1 MGLIG
6 RVPCYLCLLYLVL
19 SVTEEARLNVPRLLL
34 PRLVEVASNYTLH
47 LVDVDERSCYEWHS
61 SRPEVAT
68 VSAQDSCSQTA
79 TVSSVWGQPSRQT
92 ATVLARETSTGETLR
107 CDVIIDQVASL
118 KVVTTTRVLLL
129 EDSPEL
135 LEVQGFNQQ
144 GDTFSSIEGMSFDW
158 SLQQYEPVL
167 RFVPAS
173 EWPYEL
179 PSPGLL
185 LWESKGRRGW
195 AVLLEG
201 RAAGTARV
209 SVRPMHTAYKDL
221 TPQDLELR
229 VVDSVQLEPSTVY
242 LLPGCQACFRLQRL
256 MQGRPP
262 SPVAPSER
270 YTQRIEDS
278 RVARLEGLCVL
289 ARKLGQTQVLLTNA
303 HLSVDGRQPTADVHV
318 VKPSYLRLSVSP
330 GDAWVLERGA
340 SYWVEVQL
348 FDEQQ
353 HRIHASEGLQV
364 DVHFPPEYFQVD
376 YSTENGT
383 VHWVRTLQNG
393 HTVIRAEL
401 LGCRQPDGSLL
412 PATALGEQSV
422 SIQER
427 LTVQPEEVWLPWEPE
442 KQPAYTVEVHAYGG
456 TGAPVRWQLD
466 QEAPAWATVEG
477 PTLGPSATVVM
488 RGGPGRVQLVASDS
502 HFTPA
507 STWVSLVPV
516 VELEAHGA
524 PALEAELPTGEL
536 LVAVAM
542 YGRDPE
548 SQQQRRFD
556 NCSQVSLTVEAL
568 DKGVLKPLP
577 ETVGGGPPV
586 GRGCTSVRV
595 QCQAAGHARLQLSHG
610 TLQSTLLLGC
620 YESLQA
626 VHPVK
631 SVAVA
636 YGSQKEVAF
645 EGGPRPWPMLPSG
658 HRVQLSPS
666 IGNPVTI
673 VRVMD
678 PFHKNKDL
686 HVFRVLCRGLGET
699 DLNLS
704 VGNNA
709 SATLPSPAMS
719 QASIRFACS
728 LPASV
733 ELRLSSSASCPEN
746 KVPSSGGPLEVEL
759 VVRDAEGRQLANT
772 SSLDVLWELSDPTLA
787 KMANDWDVMNHV
799 DSSAGYRHVVRD
811 FQVLQIQGKTGL
823 LTVTA
828 TVLGF
833 SAKVLQQA
841 GLHQYKVQTVSGS
854 LQLELVEAARLS
866 SGSVRVLA
874 HPSHQ
879 VNVSI
884 LNGSGH
890 FALDSEDGD
899 APVAGLTLLPRKI
912 QLHGLREGQV
922 EVHLRDLCLP
932 RAPALP
938 LQVSVVWP
946 AQLRLALSS
955 PHVQVGSEV
964 EVTVYLEDME
974 GKSLSAPLA
983 LADRTVGPL
992 SLRPLEEGRNCR
1004 RFAVR
1009 GKALGTGTV
1018 QFVAK
1023 DFPEELVSAPATV
1036 QVFAPL
1042 RLEPRNLTIPVGS
1055 EYQLGW
1061 SGGPINMAVK
1071 FDMVEDA
1078 PCLSVSPSGLVQA
1091 RGPPCQGRVQATAA
1105 ASDGR
1110 DETLVH
1116 VVAIKDL
1123 RLRCPLREIIQG
1135 TEVAVHVEAAGG
1147 LGPKVVCLSA
1157 EISRSL
1163 RWAASEH
1170 GLVSLVA
1177 PLTRD
1182 APPDGLCVAHLRAL
1196 LPGHLELQLLWQ
1208 NRTAAVL
1215 PLEVIPQAKLLAPAL
1230 TQPESLVLGPGAQL
1244 ALDVSGEPSLEPNGM
1259 AVQLERQPPVLHAL
1273 LAPGSALLS
1282 VRRESQQGIY
1292 LVRVDTVAY
1301 ALVRPVGGEP
1311 WGAADAPVSLPV
1323 GLELLVEVLLY
1334 NSLGQRF
1341 HATNLS
1347 MEAHSSRS
1355 DLVLVEQQ
1363 GDGSGHWRLRVRG
1376 AGSALVHWSI
1386 GGGGSDIEVLLPL
1399 SSAMTDSVKSLL
1411 VGERFWLQAPFAG
1424 GQWVAEHGPLQIVSA
1439 TPGCALAHMTMPGGH
1454 GLALWTG
1461 SPQGQLRRF
1470 VEAQLPTTVHLEV
1483 PHLEDEGLPVLLP
1496 AGQERLLFV
1505 NLNGRASSVHGEPC
1519 TAQVTLEEREDYDSP
1534 FTCWVRNKDG
1544 TDLASKLVEVTA
1556 GFSLAYGG
1564 HWCRVTS
1571 IADLPELEVSLSV
1584 GVSLAAKGGEAE
1596 LPLALVAPIQLVRVE
1611 PVGSYVQVV
1620 YLAGPSVATKITIRR
1635 PDGVLVALQKAPER
1649 IGETSHWKVTLRA
1662 PSHTLWL
1669 SMECSGT
1676 KQHLRVPLEKY
1687 HLGNESSWPSLL
1699 QGMLTAVGLALAG
1712 AYYML
1717 HYQRSMT
1724 DRPLAATA
1732 AMTPGSMIM
1741 TAAVRSHD
1749 QQQRSP
1755 SGALP
1760 YITQTEPVR
1769 LWSRLDSSTSWSQ
1782 PRTPSPEQQS
1792 QF

>member
-1 MGLIG
+1 MGLV
-6 RVPCYLCLLYLVL
+6 RKAPSYFCLLYLVVSL
-19 SVTEEARLNVPRLLL
+19 TEEARLNVPRLLL
-34 PRLVEVASNYTLH
+34 PRLVEVASNFTLH
-47 LVDVDERSCYEWHS
+47 LVDVDERGCFEWRS

-68 VSAQDSCSQTA
+68 VSVQDSCSQTA
-79 TVSSVWGQPSRQT
+79 TVSAVWGQPSRQT

-107 CDVIIDQVASL
+107 CDVIIDEVASL

-158 SLQQYEPVL
+158 NLQQYEPVL

-209 SVRPMHTAYKDL
+209 SVRPMHSAYKDL
-221 TPQDLELR
+221 APQDLELR

-278 RVARLEGLCVL
+278 RVAKLEGLCVL

-330 GDAWVLERGA
+330 GEAWVLERQA
-340 SYWVEVQL
+340 SYWVEVQI

-364 DVHFPPEYFQVD
+364 DVHFPPEYFEVN

-393 HTVIRAEL
+393 STVIRTEL
-401 LGCRQPDGSLL
+401 RGCRQPDGSLL
-412 PATALGEQSV
+412 PAAALGEQSV

-442 KQPAYTVEVHAYGG
+442 KQPAYMVEVHAYGG

-466 QEAPAWATVEG
+466 QDTPAWATVEG
-477 PTLGPSATVVM
+477 PTLGPSATLAT
-488 RGGPGRVQLVASDS
+488 RGGPGRVHLVATDS
-502 HFTPA
+502 HFAPA

-524 PALEAELPTGEL
+524 PALEAELPAGEL
-536 LVAVAM
+536 VVAITM
-542 YGRDPE
+542 YGRDPDN
-548 SQQQRRFD
+548 QQQRRFD
-556 NCSQVSLTVEAL
+556 NCSQVSLTAEVL
-568 DKGVLKPLP
+568 DKGVLKPVP

-595 QCQAAGHARLQLSHG
+595 HCLAAGHARLQLSHG
-610 TLQSTLLLGC
+610 TLQSTVLLGC

-626 VHPVK
+626 VHPAK

-636 YGSQKEVAF
+636 YGSHKEVAF

-658 HRVQLSPS
+658 HRVQLLPS
-666 IGNPVTI
+666 IASPVTI
-673 VRVMD
+673 MRIVD
-678 PFHKNKDL
+678 PFHKKKDL

-699 DLNLS
+699 DLELS

-709 SATLPSPAMS
+709 SATLPSPATS
-719 QASIRFACS
+719 HASIRFACS

-787 KMANDWDVMNHV
+787 KLVNDWDVMSHV
-799 DSSAGYRHVVRD
+799 DSSAGYRQVIRD
-811 FQVLQIQGKTGL
+811 FQVLQTQGKTGL

-866 SGSVRVLA
+866 SGSVRMLA

-890 FALDSEDGD
+890 FALDSVDGD
-899 APVAGLTLLPRKI
+899 ARVAGVTLLPRKL
-912 QLHGLREGQV
+912 QLHGLREGQD

-955 PHVQVGSEV
+955 PHVQVGAEV

-983 LADRTVGPL
+983 LADRIVGPL
-992 SLRPLEEGRNCR
+992 SLRPLEEGCNCR

-1009 GKALGTGTV
+1009 GKALGSGTV
-1018 QFVAK
+1018 QFVAR
-1023 DFPEELVSAPATV
+1023 DFPEELISGPATI

-1071 FDMVEDA
+1071 FDMVEEV
-1078 PCLSVSPSGLVQA
+1078 PCLSVSPSGLLQA

-1116 VVAIKDL
+1116 VVAIKEL

-1182 APPDGLCVAHLRAL
+1182 APPDGLCVTHLRAL
-1196 LPGHLELQLLWQ
+1196 LPGHLELHLLWQ

-1215 PLEVIPQAKLLAPAL
+1215 PLEVVPHAKLLAPAL

-1244 ALDVSGEPSLEPNGM
+1244 AIDVSGEPSLEPNGM

-1273 LAPGSALLS
+1273 FAPGSALLS
-1282 VRRESQQGIY
+1282 VRRESQQSIY

-1311 WGAADAPVSLPV
+1311 WGAADVPLSLPV

-1334 NSLGQRF
+1334 NSLGQCF

-1386 GGGGSDIEVLLPL
+1386 GGGGSDIEVLLPV
-1399 SSAMTDSVKSLL
+1399 SSAMTDSVTSLL
-1411 VGERFWLQAPFAG
+1411 VGERFWLQAPFAA
-1424 GQWVAEHGPLQIVSA
+1424 GQWVTERGPLRIVPAS
-1439 TPGCALAHMTMPGGH
+1439 PGCALAHMTMPGGR

-1470 VEAQLPTTVHLEV
+1470 VEAQLPTAVRLEV
-1483 PHLEDEGLPVLLP
+1483 RNHEDEGLPVLLP
-1496 AGQERLLFV
+1496 AGQERILFV
-1505 NLNGRASSVHGEPC
+1505 NFNGRNSSVYGEAC
-1519 TAQVTLEEREDYDSP
+1519 TAKVTLEDGEDFDSP
-1534 FTCWVRNKDG
+1534 FTCHVHHKDG
-1544 TDLASKLVEVTA
+1544 TDISPDLVQVTA
-1556 GFSLAYGG
+1556 GFSLAHGG

-1571 IADLPELEVSLSV
+1571 VADLPEIELSLMVGVTLSV
-1584 GVSLAAKGGEAE
+1584 KGVEAE
-1596 LPLALVAPIQLVRVE
+1596 PVPLALVAPIQLIRVE
-1611 PVGSYVQVV
+1611 PVEGSIELV

-1635 PDGVLVALQKAPER
+1635 PDGGLVTPLNAPER
-1649 IGETSHWKVTLRA
+1649 LGETSNWKVTLPA
-1662 PSHTLWL
+1662 TPDTSWL
-1669 SMECSGT
+1669 SLESAGT
-1676 KQHLRVPLEKY
+1676 KQRLRVPLEKY
-1687 HLGNESSWPSLL
+1687 HLGNESVWSSRLVQLVLALLVASLGVCIFYFAMTNWPS
-1699 QGMLTAVGLALAG
+1699 AG
-1712 AYYML
+1712 A
-1717 HYQRSMT
+1717 
-1724 DRPLAATA
+1724 AAVA
-1732 AMTPGSMIM
+1732 PGPGIM

-1749 QQQRSP
+1749 QQRSP
-1755 SGALP
+1755 SGVLP
-1760 YITQTEPVR
+1760 YITQNEAIR

-1782 PRTPSPEQQS
+1782 PRTPSPEQS
-1792 QF
+1792 TL